1 MTTIDANIETP
12 LTPTSLRA
20 PLKVVGVS
28 GSLHTPS
35 KTTALVS
42 AIIEA
47 VGRRARIQSRLIE
60 IADIGPALAGAL
72 RRDELPPEVLDVLE
86 AIEGADL
93 LVVASPVYRASFT
106 GLSKHLFDFVDQY
119 ALVGQPVLLAA
130 TGGGERHALIIEH
143 QLRPLFGFF
152 QSLTLPLGVYASA
165 VDFEGSELRSAAAHQ
180 RIEQAVGRGLP
191 LIEQAAHLQIS
202 EYIST
207 W

>member
-106 GLSKHLFDFVDQY
+106 GLFKHLFDFVDQY

-165 VDFEGSELRSAAAHQ
+165 VDFEGSELRSAAAQQ

>member
-1 MTTIDANIETP
+1 MTTIAAHLDTP
-12 LTPTSLRA
+12 NAPAALRA

-28 GSLHTPS
+28 GSLHAPS

-42 AIIEA
+42 AIIDA
-47 VGRRARIQSRLIE
+47 VARRTRIESQLIE
-60 IADIGPALAGAL
+60 LADIGPSLAGAL
-72 RRDELPPEVLDVLE
+72 KRDDVSPDVADALRS
-86 AIEGADL
+86 IETADL

-106 GLSKHLFDFVDQY
+106 GLFKHLFDFVDQY

-152 QSLTLPLGVYASA
+152 QAVTLPLGVYASTP
-165 VDFEGSELRSAAAHQ
+165 DFEGHELRSESAER

-191 LIEQAAHLQIS
+191 FIEQAASLQTS
-202 EYIST
+202 EYVST

>member
-106 GLSKHLFDFVDQY
+106 GLFKHLFDFVDQY